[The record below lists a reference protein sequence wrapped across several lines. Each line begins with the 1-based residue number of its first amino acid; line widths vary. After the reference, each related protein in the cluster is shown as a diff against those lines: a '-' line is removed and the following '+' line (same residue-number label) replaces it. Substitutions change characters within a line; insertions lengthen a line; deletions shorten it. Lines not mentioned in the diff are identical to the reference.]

1 MKKGIR
7 IGSLLFAVILSLTG
21 MANADEVTDW
31 NQIMID
37 ALRVSGLPVGG
48 NIRGAA
54 IVQASV
60 FDALNG
66 IEQRY
71 TPIHVQPAAAP
82 GASRRAAVVQ
92 AAYASLLGVLTNLT
106 PAQMSDLNAKYA
118 ASLSAIASS
127 EAVGKSQ
134 SIDRGIEWGQRVA
147 DAILLWR
154 STDGFVPAPPSFFGI
169 DAPGQWRST
178 PPAFAPFAG
187 LQFATM
193 PPFLINS
200 PTQFPVP
207 VPPALTS
214 AQYTVDFNEV
224 KLLGAILSPSRT
236 ADQTLAAL
244 FWQSTSGPYY
254 IWDTVAVSLSKQRNL
269 TLSEN
274 ARLLALVNVAI
285 IDAFIAAWNGK
296 RTHNFWRPITAIQL
310 ADTDGNPATI
320 PDPAWT
326 PLLVTPPYPDQPSG
340 LNSVSAAAATVL
352 ADFFGTNTA
361 ITVQTDST
369 VPGLAGVTRSFP
381 DFASAL
387 DEVVEAR
394 IWGGIHF
401 RYADVDGRRMGT
413 SVASYILENALTPV
427 HGKHTGQSK

>member
-1 MKKGIR
+1 
-7 IGSLLFAVILSLTG
+7 
-21 MANADEVTDW
+21 
-31 NQIMID
+31 
-37 ALRVSGLPVGG
+37 
-48 NIRGAA
+48 
-54 IVQASV
+54 
-60 FDALNG
+60 
-66 IEQRY
+66 
-71 TPIHVQPAAAP
+71 
-82 GASRRAAVVQ
+82 
-92 AAYASLLGVLTNLT
+92 
-106 PAQMSDLNAKYA
+106 
-118 ASLSAIASS
+118 
-127 EAVGKSQ
+127 
-134 SIDRGIEWGQRVA
+134 
-147 DAILLWR
+147 
-154 STDGFVPAPPSFFGI
+154 
-169 DAPGQWRST
+169 
-178 PPAFAPFAG
+178 
-187 LQFATM
+187 
-193 PPFLINS
+193 
-200 PTQFPVP
+200 
-207 VPPALTS
+207 
-214 AQYTVDFNEV
+214 V

-369 VPGLAGVTRSFP
+369 VPGLAGVTRFFP
-381 DFASAL
+381 DIDSAL